1 MPIYV
6 RNMIPFVFAFV
17 LPATA
22 SAQGKTRPVRA
33 PATRIAI
40 FDSRMVF
47 DSMPERSA
55 VESEF
60 ALEQAKARTMVSAA
74 SDSLRLALD
83 ALVQAEERLTPRE
96 REAGKLNLRARE
108 LLVEQ
113 MLENLD
119 SVVQQRLN
127 ELRGPLLLRIREAV
141 RTVRVRQG
149 YQLVIDRSTEGLE
162 IDADDTIDIT
172 RAIVEELRRA
182 RPDSPTPAEGAA
194 HRRTESRGVRS

>member
-1 MPIYV
+1 MRTILCC
-6 RNMIPFVFAFV
+6 FAV
-17 LPATA
+17 LVVGFPEWVTA
-22 SAQGKTRPVRA
+22 QQAPRPSRA
-33 PATRIAI
+33 PATRIAVY
-40 FDSRMVF
+40 DSRVDF

-60 ALEQAKARTMVSAA
+60 ALDQAKARTMVTAA

-83 ALVQAEERLTPRE
+83 ELVKVEERLTPRE

-119 SVVQQRLN
+119 GIIQQRLD

-141 RTVRVRQG
+141 RVVRVREG
-149 YQLVIDRSTEGLE
+149 YHLALDRATGGLE
-162 IDADDTIDIT
+162 IDADETIDIT
-172 RAIVEELRRA
+172 SAIVAELRRPRAQRPLLAPREPPA
-182 RPDSPTPAEGAA
+182 RSLRPRPVS
-194 HRRTESRGVRS
+194 

>member
-1 MPIYV
+1 M
-6 RNMIPFVFAFV
+6 RTTLCCFAV
-17 LPATA
+17 LVVGFPEWVTA
-22 SAQGKTRPVRA
+22 QQAPRPPRA
-33 PATRIAI
+33 PATRIAVY
-40 FDSRMVF
+40 DSRVVF

-60 ALEQAKARTMVSAA
+60 ALDQAKARTMVTAA

-83 ALVQAEERLTPRE
+83 ELVKVEERLTPRE

-119 SVVQQRLN
+119 GIIQQRLD

-141 RTVRVRQG
+141 RVVRVREG
-149 YQLVIDRSTEGLE
+149 YHLALDRATGGLE
-162 IDADDTIDIT
+162 IDVDDTIDIT
-172 RAIVEELRRA
+172 SAIVAELRRSRA
-182 RPDSPTPAEGAA
+182 QRPLLAPREPPA
-194 HRRTESRGVRS
+194 HSLRPRPVS

>member
-1 MPIYV
+1 MRMTIL
-6 RNMIPFVFAFV
+6 RLALLFVVAPEV
-17 LPATA
+17 V
-22 SAQGKTRPVRA
+22 SAQRGARATRV

-40 FDSRMVF
+40 YDSRTVF

-60 ALEQAKARTMVSAA
+60 ALEQAKARTMVAAA

-83 ALVQAEERLTPRE
+83 ELVQVEQRLTPRE

-119 SVVQQRLN
+119 GVIQQRLE

-141 RTVRVRQG
+141 RVVRVRQG
-149 YQLVIDRSTEGLE
+149 YHLALDRASGGLE
-162 IDADDTIDIT
+162 IDADATVDIT
-172 RAIVEELRRA
+172 NAIVEELRRLKDNRSPSSPGAEPA
-182 RPDSPTPAEGAA
+182 RSVL
-194 HRRTESRGVRS
+194 RRPYG

>member
-1 MPIYV
+1 MRMTIL
-6 RNMIPFVFAFV
+6 RLALLFVVAPEV
-17 LPATA
+17 V
-22 SAQGKTRPVRA
+22 SAQRGARGTRV

-40 FDSRMVF
+40 YDSRTVF

-60 ALEQAKARTMVSAA
+60 ALEQAKARTMVAAA

-83 ALVQAEERLTPRE
+83 ELVQVEQRLTPRE

-119 SVVQQRLN
+119 GVIQQRLE

-141 RTVRVRQG
+141 RVVRVRQG
-149 YQLVIDRSTEGLE
+149 YHLALDRASGGLE
-162 IDADDTIDIT
+162 IDADATVDIT
-172 RAIVEELRRA
+172 NAIVEELRRLKDNRSPSSPGAEPA
-182 RPDSPTPAEGAA
+182 RSVL
-194 HRRTESRGVRS
+194 RRPNG

>member
-1 MPIYV
+1 MRMTIL
-6 RNMIPFVFAFV
+6 RLALLFVVAPEV
-17 LPATA
+17 V
-22 SAQGKTRPVRA
+22 SAQRGARATRV

-40 FDSRMVF
+40 YDSRTVF

-60 ALEQAKARTMVSAA
+60 ALEQAKARTMVAAA

-83 ALVQAEERLTPRE
+83 ELVQVEQRLTPRE

-119 SVVQQRLN
+119 GVIQQRLE

-141 RTVRVRQG
+141 RVVRVRQG
-149 YQLVIDRSTEGLE
+149 YHLALDRASGGLE
-162 IDADDTIDIT
+162 IDADATVDIT
-172 RAIVEELRRA
+172 NAIVEELRRLKDNRPPSSPSAEPA
-182 RPDSPTPAEGAA
+182 RSVL
-194 HRRTESRGVRS
+194 RRPYG